1 MPLTMNHLLRWR
13 DEHHLLPLLLISS
26 VVMLLAVAAG
36 ALWSRGM
43 PVTRLIAPHSLKAAY
58 ERVQVGR
65 TLQSQL
71 AGLGFDSEKLEAHS
85 VSGLG
90 VQEYFMPRTS
100 REFDL
105 LDPAVR
111 SCFDTPDRCRVLI
124 FPLAA
129 PAQTG
134 GLMAANAAPAQPGRI
149 IFLLRKGRV
158 AFKDMRGV

>member
-1 MPLTMNHLLRWR
+1 MNHLLRWR

-26 VVMLLAVAAG
+26 VVMLLAIAAG

-43 PVTRLIAPHSLKAAY
+43 PVTRLIAPHSLTGAY
-58 ERVQVGR
+58 ARVQVGR

-71 AGLGFDSEKLEAHS
+71 AGLGFDADKLQAHS

-129 PAQTG
+129 PVETG
-134 GLMAANAAPAQPGRI
+134 GIMSAHAAPAQPGRI
-149 IFLLRKGRV
+149 VFLLRKGRV
-158 AFKDMRGV
+158 AFKEMRGV

>member
-1 MPLTMNHLLRWR
+1 MNHLLRWR
-13 DEHHLLPLLLISS
+13 DENHMLPLLLISS
-26 VVMLLAVAAG
+26 VVMLLAIAAG
-36 ALWSRGM
+36 ALWSRGV
-43 PVTRLIAPHSLKAAY
+43 PVTQFIAPHSLRSAY
-58 ERVQVGR
+58 DRVQVGR
-65 TLQSQL
+65 TLQGQL
-71 AGLGFDSEKLEAHS
+71 AGLGFDSERLQARS

-129 PAQTG
+129 SVQTG
-134 GLMAANAAPAQPGRI
+134 GMMSANAAPAEPGRI
-149 IFLLRKGRV
+149 VFLLRKGRV
-158 AFKDMRGV
+158 AFKEMHGV

>member
-1 MPLTMNHLLRWR
+1 MLCLAQGPGLLRLTAKPVGSAFNHEPSAALARRASPAAAAADFLDR
-13 DEHHLLPLLLISS
+13 D
-26 VVMLLAVAAG
+26 AAG
-36 ALWSRGM
+36 DCRGRA
-43 PVTRLIAPHSLKAAY
+43 VVARHAGDAVDRAAF
-58 ERVQVGR
+58 
-65 TLQSQL
+65 
-71 AGLGFDSEKLEAHS
+71 AGFDAEKLQAHS

-129 PAQTG
+129 PVETG
-134 GLMAANAAPAQPGRI
+134 GIMSAHAAPAQPGRI
-149 IFLLRKGRV
+149 VFLLRKGRV
-158 AFKDMRGV
+158 AFKEMRGV

>member
-1 MPLTMNHLLRWR
+1 MNHLLRWR
-13 DEHHLLPLLLISS
+13 DENNLLPLLLISS
-26 VVMLLAVAAG
+26 VVMLLAIAAG
-36 ALWSRGM
+36 TLWSRGM
-43 PVTRLIAPHSLKAAY
+43 PVTRLIAPYSLKGAY

-71 AGLGFDSEKLEAHS
+71 AGLGFDVEKLQARR

-111 SCFDTPDRCRVLI
+111 SCFDMPDRCGVLI

-129 PAQTG
+129 PVAQG
-134 GLMAANAAPAQPGRI
+134 GLMSANAAPAQPGRI
-149 IFLLRKGRV
+149 VFLLRKGKV
-158 AFKDMRGV
+158 AFKEMRGG